1 MLDRKT
7 PLPGHANGM
16 AFYAYDAGD
25 RLLLKRIYYS
35 IGGGFVV
42 SEEELQRMKAQGLG
56 DDRRQE
62 GALSVQ
68 ECRRDAGDGGARA
81 AFRSP
86 R

>member
-1 MLDRKT
+1 MLDKKT

-16 AFYAYDAGD
+16 AFYAYDADD

-42 SEEELQRMKAQGLG
+42 SEEELQRMKSKGPDKQA
-56 DDRRQE
+56 RPVPYPFRMP
-62 GALSVQ
+62 SRC
-68 ECRRDAGDGGARA
+68 CRWPRRA
-81 AFRSP
+81 ASPSP

>member
-7 PLPGHANGM
+7 PLTGHANGM

-42 SEEELQRMKAQGLG
+42 SEEELQRMKAKGSVTT
-56 DDRRQE
+56 E
-62 GALSVQ
+62 GKKSLIPSRTPSR
-68 ECRRDAGDGGARA
+68 C
-81 AFRSP
+81 
-86 R
+86 